1 MTKEYNFPQFT
12 RFICLALMVILSLW
26 LSPSYAQDTT
36 KSILDINNSKLIKK
50 ANQFLDTNQKKINNF
65 LNKKIEK
72 AKDVLNNK
80 SNSLIDK
87 TGINEIDKQLPYERL
102 LNKKYTL
109 GRRAYQNTVSQFN
122 FLFHADLSLEEIIQR
137 ARDKNEDDY
146 TELLSFYDYDLSIT
160 AKESIDSIIYRCN
173 ANIVLHDLRSN
184 YVDDAYLLLAKA
196 YLFHKNFDT
205 AASILQ
211 FINYS
216 FFDKEDGADQP
227 IGSNL
232 SKSGKFSIASAEN
245 NRVWENKNVRN
256 ESMIWQAR
264 NYFEAGEII
273 EGISLLQLLKTD
285 AGFPKR
291 LHPFLYEQLA
301 YGYYLSSMNDSAA
314 NYLIKGLDN
323 AQDPLTKAR
332 WSFLIAQLYEKEQK
346 IDLAYNWFRKAGA
359 IVSNPIISVYASIY
373 MASIDANRGKK
384 SWVNLAND
392 LERML
397 KKDKYA
403 AFADIIYYEMAQL
416 ALRNQSVTKAN
427 QWLIASIQKNEKN
440 TKLKQKTL
448 VQLGA
453 LNYKAD
459 QFSIAKIAYE
469 NLNVLLKTFPN
480 YDQIT
485 LRKKWIEKIADLNEL
500 IRYEDSLQFI
510 YTAPKM
516 AQTQMAK
523 QWQKR
528 IAVIKSQEKDLF
540 TDPNKKTV
548 ESLNVIK
555 NNQPN
560 NPGYSFGNSFTNSTK
575 KQDVKSDFYFDNPQ
589 NVSMGITNFIKK
601 WGDRPNV
608 DTWRRKTTIQ
618 LARTSIVNANIDS
631 VQDNLQ
637 TNTKEVENIKRNRN
651 NKKNTTTVLENDS
664 SEYPTIKLIQTESDL
679 MESKLNWNKNSLSI
693 AKIFLYE
700 LNDFEKALP
709 RYQAVILNSIE
720 PSTTE
725 SALLDLASHYMHIGQ
740 SASSDSL
747 IALITKQFPEGI
759 YVQKKKA
766 KENLDRIDKNS
777 AEAYK
782 TAYFLAQIGDW
793 EQFSAQME
801 AGQKLFKGTKWN
813 TPYQFLKV
821 KMNAQLGKDSIAID
835 YCNEIIAQNKSESIK
850 ARAKNIITEI
860 NNRKA
865 TEAYLAALKIVKPTK
880 LVNTKEESITLSKAP
895 AINIKNDSSLNDKA
909 ALNIK
914 MAVNIKNDSTLTK
927 SEINKISFTNDSLE
941 QHYIALQTMNISSVF
956 VKEIQNAFKD
966 FNTETFRQLNLAVT
980 FVQFTDQSHI
990 VWIGP
995 FTKASDGLAYINQ
1008 VKPKLSTEIISFIA
1022 KKQYDLTLIG
1032 KSNIIQI
1039 NNQEQMDQYR
1049 RDKSNYY
1056 FKP

>member
-1 MTKEYNFPQFT
+1 MAQEYNYPQFK
-12 RFICLALMVILSLW
+12 RFICLTAMVLLSIW
-26 LSPSYAQDTT
+26 VRPSYAQDTT

-65 LNKKIEK
+65 LNNKIEK
-72 AKDVLNNK
+72 AKNVLTNK
-80 SNSLIDK
+80 SNELIDK
-87 TGINEIDKQLPYERL
+87 TGINDMDKQLPYERL

-122 FLFHADLSLEEIIQR
+122 FLFHAAISLEEIIQK
-137 ARDKNEDDY
+137 ARDLHEDDY
-146 TELLSFYDYDLSIT
+146 TELLPFYDYDLSIT

-184 YVDDAYLLLAKA
+184 YVDDAYLLLAKS

-216 FFDKEDGADQP
+216 FFEKEDGADLP
-227 IGSNL
+227 IGSNIN
-232 SKSGKFSIASAEN
+232 KSGKFSIASPEN
-245 NRVWENKNVRN
+245 NRAWENKNVRN

-264 NYFEAGEII
+264 NYFEAGEIN

-291 LHPFLYEQLA
+291 LQPFLYEQLA
-301 YGYYLSSMNDSAA
+301 YGYYLTGMNDSAA

-346 IDLAYNWFRKAGA
+346 IDLAYNWYKKAGA
-359 IVSNPIISVYASIY
+359 IVSNPVIAVYASIY

-384 SWVNLAND
+384 SWESLANA
-392 LERML
+392 LERMI

-416 ALRNQSVTKAN
+416 ALRNQAVAKAN

-453 LNYKAD
+453 LNYKID
-459 QFSIAKIAYE
+459 QFSVAKIAYE
-469 NLNVLLKTFPN
+469 NLNDLLKTFPN

-485 LRKKWIEKIADLNEL
+485 LRKKWIDKIADLNEL
-500 IRYEDSLQFI
+500 IKNEDSLQFI
-510 YTAPKM
+510 YAAP
-516 AQTQMAK
+516 ALLQAQMAK

-528 IAVIKSQEKDLF
+528 IALIKSQEKDLF
-540 TDPNKKTV
+540 TDPNKKTD
-548 ESLNVIK
+548 ESVNVNK
-555 NNQPN
+555 NNQAN
-560 NPGYSFGNSFTNSTK
+560 NPGYSFGNAFATTTT

-589 NVSMGITNFIKK
+589 NVSMGVTNFIKK

-608 DTWRRKTTIQ
+608 DNWRRKTTIQ
-618 LARTSIVNANIDS
+618 LAKTSPAKTNIDS
-631 VQDNLQ
+631 VQKNIPL
-637 TNTKEVENIKRNRN
+637 NSKVIENAKLVG
-651 NKKNTTTVLENDS
+651 NKKNKTTLQTQDS
-664 SEYPTIKLIQTESDL
+664 TDQLTIQLIQTESDL
-679 MESKLNWNKNSLSI
+679 KQSQISWNKNSLSI

-709 RYQAVILNSIE
+709 RYQAVIQNDIE
-720 PSTTE
+720 PATTE

-740 SASSDSL
+740 STTSDSL
-747 IALITKQFPEGI
+747 IAIITRQFPEGI
-759 YVQKKKA
+759 YVQKKQA

-782 TAYFLAQIGDW
+782 AAYFLAQIGDW
-793 EQFSAQME
+793 EQFGAQMDSV
-801 AGQKLFKGTKWN
+801 QKQFKGTKWN

-821 KMNAQLGKDSIAID
+821 KMHAQLGKDSLAIE
-835 YCNEIIAQNKSESIK
+835 YCNQIIAQNKSESIK

-860 NNRKA
+860 NNRKV
-865 TEAYLAALKIVKPTK
+865 TEAYLAALKIVQPTK
-880 LVNTKEESITLSKAP
+880 VVNTKEETIVQSKAP
-895 AINIKNDSSLNDKA
+895 INKLKTDSNFKSSPNL
-909 ALNIK
+909 K
-914 MAVNIKNDSTLTK
+914 MAVNPKIDSTLSNAIANQIT
-927 SEINKISFTNDSLE
+927 FTNDSLE
-941 QHYIALQTMNISSVF
+941 QHYIALQTMNVSAAF

-966 FNTETFRQLNLAVT
+966 FNTETFRQLNLTVT
-980 FVQFTDQSHI
+980 YVQFTDQSHI

-995 FTKASDGLAYINQ
+995 FTNASDGLAYINK
-1008 VKPKLSTEIISFIA
+1008 VKPRLSTEIISFIA
-1022 KKQYDLTLIG
+1022 KKQYDLILIG
-1032 KSNIIQI
+1032 KSNILLI
-1039 NNQEQMDQYR
+1039 NNQAQLDQYK

>member
-1 MTKEYNFPQFT
+1 MAQKNSYPQFK
-12 RFICLALMVILSLW
+12 RIICLIAIASISLW
-26 LSPSYAQDTT
+26 VSPSYAQDTT
-36 KSILDINNSKLIKK
+36 SILDINNSKILKK
-50 ANQFLDTNQKKINNF
+50 ANKFLDTTEKKINNF
-65 LNKKIEK
+65 INKKIQKFRDSLNKKSDRFLEK
-72 AKDVLNNK
+72 NGLNQ
-80 SNSLIDK
+80 IDK
-87 TGINEIDKQLPYERL
+87 LLPYERL

-122 FLFHADLSLEEIIQR
+122 YLFYAEIGIDEIIQK
-137 ARDKNEDDY
+137 ARDLHEDDY
-146 TELLSFYDYDLSIT
+146 TELLPFYDYDLSIT
-160 AKESIDSIIYRCN
+160 AKESIDSIIFRCN

-184 YVDDAYLLLAKA
+184 YVDDAYLTLAKA

-216 FFDKEDGADQP
+216 FFDKEDGADLP

-232 SKSGKFSIASAEN
+232 NQPGKFSIASPEN

-264 NYFEAGEII
+264 TYFEAGEMN
-273 EGISLLQLLKTD
+273 EGLSLLQLLKTD
-285 AGFPKR
+285 AIFPKR
-291 LHPFLYEQLA
+291 LQPFLNEQLA
-301 YGYYLSSMNDSAA
+301 YGYYLSGMNDSAA

-323 AQDPLTKAR
+323 AKDPLTKAR

-346 IDLAYNWFRKAGA
+346 IDLAYNWFRKAGSIA
-359 IVSNPIISVYASIY
+359 SNPIIAVYASIY

-384 SWVNLAND
+384 SWESLAYD
-392 LERML
+392 LERMI

-416 ALRNQSVTKAN
+416 AVRNQAISKAN

-453 LNYKAD
+453 INYKID
-459 QFSIAKIAYE
+459 QFSVAKIAYE
-469 NLNVLLKTFPN
+469 NLNDLLKTFPN

-485 LRKKWIEKIADLNEL
+485 LRKKWIDKIANLNEL
-500 IRYEDSLQFI
+500 IAIEDSLQMI
-510 YTAPKM
+510 YNAPKIAQERM
-516 AQTQMAK
+516 AM

-528 IAVIKSQEKDLF
+528 TALLKAQEKDLF
-540 TDPNKKTV
+540 KDPNNQKAGSV
-548 ESLNVIK
+548 NY
-555 NNQPN
+555 NNQN
-560 NPGYSFGNSFTNSTK
+560 NIPGYTFGNAFVNTTPNK
-575 KQDVKSDFYFDNPQ
+575 EVKSDFYFDNPQ
-589 NVSMGITNFIKK
+589 NVSMGITNYIKK

-608 DTWRRKTTIQ
+608 DNWRRKTTIQ
-618 LARTSIVNANIDS
+618 LARASQVNVNIDS
-631 VQDNLQ
+631 TQASMQL
-637 TNTKEVENIKRNRN
+637 NTAQLVNKSIKS
-651 NKKNTTTVLENDS
+651 TTQEKDS
-664 SEYPTIKLIQTESDL
+664 AEKLSIQLIETDTDL
-679 MESKLNWNKNSLSI
+679 KQSKINWNNNSLSI

-709 RYQAVILNSIE
+709 RYKAVIQNDIE
-720 PSTTE
+720 PATTE
-725 SALLDLASHYMHIGQ
+725 SALLDLASHYLHIGQ
-740 SASSDSL
+740 ITTSDSL

-793 EQFSAQME
+793 DQFGSQME
-801 AGQKLFKGTKWN
+801 EAQKQFKGTKWN
-813 TPYQFLKV
+813 TPYQFLRV
-821 KMNAQLGKDSIAID
+821 KMYAQLGKDSLAIE

-850 ARAKNIITEI
+850 AKAKNIITEI

-865 TEAYLAALKIVKPTK
+865 TEAYLAALVIVKPTK
-880 LVNTKEESITLSKAP
+880 LINTNEE
-895 AINIKNDSSLNDKA
+895 AIERNKSTAISLKDDRNINSNP
-909 ALNIK
+909 
-914 MAVNIKNDSTLTK
+914 KNDSTLSK
-927 SEINKISFTNDSLE
+927 NIINQIKFTNDSLE
-941 QHYIALQTMNISSVF
+941 QHYIALQTINVSAVF
-956 VKEIQNAFKD
+956 VKEIQNAIKD
-966 FNTETFRQLNLAVT
+966 FNTETFKQLNLAVT
-980 FVQFTDQSHI
+980 YVQFTDQSHI

-995 FTKASDGLAYINQ
+995 FTKASDGLAYINK
-1008 VKPKLSTEIISFIA
+1008 VKPRLSTEIISFIA
-1022 KKQYDLTLIG
+1022 KRQYDLTLIG
-1032 KSNIIQI
+1032 KSNIVLIT
-1039 NNQEQMDQYR
+1039 NQEQLDQYK

>member
-1 MTKEYNFPQFT
+1 MAQKNSYPQFK
-12 RFICLALMVILSLW
+12 RIICLIAIASISLW
-26 LSPSYAQDTT
+26 VSPSYAQDTT
-36 KSILDINNSKLIKK
+36 SILDINNSKILKK
-50 ANQFLDTNQKKINNF
+50 ANKFLDTTEKKINNF
-65 LNKKIEK
+65 INKKIQKFRDSLNKKSDRFLEK
-72 AKDVLNNK
+72 NGLNQ
-80 SNSLIDK
+80 
-87 TGINEIDKQLPYERL
+87 IDKQLPYERL

-122 FLFHADLSLEEIIQR
+122 YLFYAEIGIDEIIQK
-137 ARDKNEDDY
+137 ARDLHEDDY
-146 TELLSFYDYDLSIT
+146 TELLPFYDYDLSIT
-160 AKESIDSIIYRCN
+160 AKESIDSIIFRCN

-184 YVDDAYLLLAKA
+184 YVDDAYLTLAKA

-216 FFDKEDGADQP
+216 FFDKEDGADLP

-232 SKSGKFSIASAEN
+232 NQPGKFSIASPEN

-264 NYFEAGEII
+264 TYFEAGEMN
-273 EGISLLQLLKTD
+273 EGLSLLQLLKTD
-285 AGFPKR
+285 AIFPKR
-291 LHPFLYEQLA
+291 LQPFLNEQLA
-301 YGYYLSSMNDSAA
+301 YGYYLSGMNDSAA

-323 AQDPLTKAR
+323 AKDPLTKAR

-346 IDLAYNWFRKAGA
+346 IDLAYNWFRKAGS
-359 IVSNPIISVYASIY
+359 IVSNPIIAVYASIY

-384 SWVNLAND
+384 SWESLAYD
-392 LERML
+392 LERMI

-416 ALRNQSVTKAN
+416 AVRNQAISKAN

-453 LNYKAD
+453 INYIID
-459 QFSIAKIAYE
+459 QFSVAKIAYE
-469 NLNVLLKTFPN
+469 NLNDLLKTFPN

-485 LRKKWIEKIADLNEL
+485 LRKKWIDKIANLNEL
-500 IRYEDSLQFI
+500 IAIEDSLQMI
-510 YTAPKM
+510 YNAPKIAQERM
-516 AQTQMAK
+516 AM

-528 IAVIKSQEKDLF
+528 TALLKAQEKDLF
-540 TDPNKKTV
+540 KDPNKQKAGSV
-548 ESLNVIK
+548 NY
-555 NNQPN
+555 NNQN
-560 NPGYSFGNSFTNSTK
+560 NIPGYTFGNAFVNTTPNK
-575 KQDVKSDFYFDNPQ
+575 EVKSDFYFDNPQ
-589 NVSMGITNFIKK
+589 NVSMGITNYIKK

-608 DTWRRKTTIQ
+608 DNWRRKTTIQ
-618 LARTSIVNANIDS
+618 LARASQVNANIDS
-631 VQDNLQ
+631 TQASMQL
-637 TNTKEVENIKRNRN
+637 NTAQLVNKSIKS
-651 NKKNTTTVLENDS
+651 TTQEKDS
-664 SEYPTIKLIQTESDL
+664 AEKLSIQLIETDTDL
-679 MESKLNWNKNSLSI
+679 KQSKINWNNNSLSI

-709 RYQAVILNSIE
+709 RYKAVIQNDIE
-720 PSTTE
+720 PATTE
-725 SALLDLASHYMHIGQ
+725 SALLDLASHYLHIGQ
-740 SASSDSL
+740 ITTSDSL

-793 EQFSAQME
+793 DQFGSQME
-801 AGQKLFKGTKWN
+801 EAQKQFKGTKWN
-813 TPYQFLKV
+813 TPYQFLRV
-821 KMNAQLGKDSIAID
+821 KMYAQLGKDSLAIE

-850 ARAKNIITEI
+850 AKAKNIITEI

-865 TEAYLAALKIVKPTK
+865 TEAYLAALVIVKPTK
-880 LVNTKEESITLSKAP
+880 LINTNEE
-895 AINIKNDSSLNDKA
+895 AIERNKSTAISLKYDRNINSNP
-909 ALNIK
+909 
-914 MAVNIKNDSTLTK
+914 KNDSTLSK
-927 SEINKISFTNDSLE
+927 NIINQITFTNDSLE
-941 QHYIALQTMNISSVF
+941 QHYIALQTINVSAVF
-956 VKEIQNAFKD
+956 VKEIQNAIKD
-966 FNTETFRQLNLAVT
+966 FNTETFKQLNLAVT
-980 FVQFTDQSHI
+980 YVQFTDQSHI

-995 FTKASDGLAYINQ
+995 FIKASDGLAYINK
-1008 VKPKLSTEIISFIA
+1008 VKPRLSTEIISFIA
-1022 KKQYDLTLIG
+1022 KRQYDLTLIG
-1032 KSNIIQI
+1032 KSNIVLIT
-1039 NNQEQMDQYR
+1039 NQEQLDQYK

>member
-1 MTKEYNFPQFT
+1 MAQEYNYPQFK
-12 RFICLALMVILSLW
+12 RFICLLAMVLLTLW
-26 LSPSYAQDTT
+26 VRPSYAQDTT
-36 KSILDINNSKLIKK
+36 KSILDINNLKLVKK

-65 LNKKIEK
+65 LNKKMEK
-72 AKDVLNNK
+72 AKDVLNKK
-80 SNSLIDK
+80 SNDLIDK
-87 TGINEIDKQLPYERL
+87 TGINDIDKQLPYERL

-122 FLFHADLSLEEIIQR
+122 FLFHAAISLEEIIQK
-137 ARDKNEDDY
+137 ARGLHEDDY
-146 TELLSFYDYDLSIT
+146 TELLPFYDYDLNVT

-184 YVDDAYLLLAKA
+184 YVDDAYLLLAKS

-216 FFDKEDGADQP
+216 FFEKEDGADLP
-227 IGSNL
+227 IGSNIN
-232 SKSGKFSIASAEN
+232 KSGKFSIASAEN
-245 NRVWENKNVRN
+245 NRAWENKNVRN

-264 NYFEAGEII
+264 NYFEVGEIN

-291 LHPFLYEQLA
+291 LQPFLHEQLA
-301 YGYYLSSMNDSAA
+301 YGYYLSGMNDSAA

-359 IVSNPIISVYASIY
+359 IVSNPVIAVYASIY

-384 SWVNLAND
+384 SWENLANA

-403 AFADIIYYEMAQL
+403 AFGDIIYYEMAQL
-416 ALRNQSVTKAN
+416 ALRNQAVSKAN
-427 QWLIASIQKNEKN
+427 KWLIASIQKNEKN

-448 VQLGA
+448 VHLGA
-453 LNYKAD
+453 LNYNID
-459 QFSIAKIAYE
+459 QFSVAKIAYE
-469 NLNVLLKTFPN
+469 NLNDLLKTFPN

-485 LRKKWIEKIADLNEL
+485 LRKKWIDKIADLNEM
-500 IRYEDSLQFI
+500 IKNEDSLQFI
-510 YTAPKM
+510 YAAPTM
-516 AQTQMAK
+516 AQIQMAK

-528 IAVIKSQEKDLF
+528 TTLLKSQEKDLF
-540 TDPNKKTV
+540 TDPSKKTD
-548 ESLNVIK
+548 ESVMFNK
-555 NNQPN
+555 NNQNN
-560 NPGYSFGNSFTNSTK
+560 NPGYSFGNAFANTTA
-575 KQDVKSDFYFDNPQ
+575 KQEVKSDFYFDNPQ
-589 NVSMGITNFIKK
+589 NVSMGVTNYIKK

-608 DTWRRKTTIQ
+608 DNWRRKTTIQ
-618 LARTSIVNANIDS
+618 LARTSPANTNIDS
-631 VQDNLQ
+631 TQKNIQSNTNV
-637 TNTKEVENIKRNRN
+637 TENTKLVG
-651 NKKNTTTVLENDS
+651 NKKNRTTLQAQDS
-664 SEYPTIKLIQTESDL
+664 TEKLTIQLIQTASDL
-679 MESKLNWNKNSLSI
+679 TASKISWNKNSLSI
-693 AKIFLYE
+693 AKMFLYE

-709 RYQAVILNSIE
+709 RYQAVIQNDIE
-720 PSTTE
+720 PTTTE
-725 SALLDLASHYMHIGQ
+725 NALLDLASHYLHIGQ
-740 SASSDSL
+740 TTTSDSL
-747 IALITKQFPEGI
+747 IALIKRQFPEGI

-782 TAYFLAQIGDW
+782 AVYFLAQIGDW
-793 EQFSAQME
+793 DQFGAQME
-801 AGQKLFKGTKWN
+801 TVQKQFKGTKWN

-821 KMNAQLGKDSIAID
+821 KMYAQIGKDSLAIV
-835 YCNEIIAQNKSESIK
+835 YCNDIIAQNKSESIK

-860 NNRKA
+860 KNRKV
-865 TEAYLAALKIVKPTK
+865 TEAYLAALEIVKPTN
-880 LVNTKEESITLSKAP
+880 LVNTKEETIVRSKAP
-895 AINIKNDSSLNDKA
+895 TIKVKNDSSFNSRGNLD
-909 ALNIK
+909 IK
-914 MAVNIKNDSTLTK
+914 MAVNPKIDSTLAKTV
-927 SEINKISFTNDSLE
+927 INQITFTNDSLE
-941 QHYIALQTMNISSVF
+941 QHYIALQTMNVSAVF

-980 FVQFTDQSHI
+980 YVKFTDQSHI

-995 FTKASDGLAYINQ
+995 FTNASDGLAYINK
-1008 VKPKLSTEIISFIA
+1008 VKPRLSTEIISFIA

-1032 KSNIIQI
+1032 KSNIILI
-1039 NNQEQMDQYR
+1039 TNQEQLDQYKR
-1049 RDKSNYY
+1049 NKSNYY

>member
-1 MTKEYNFPQFT
+1 MAQEYNYPQFK
-12 RFICLALMVILSLW
+12 RFICLTAMVLLSIW
-26 LSPSYAQDTT
+26 VRPSYAQDTT

-65 LNKKIEK
+65 LNNKIEK
-72 AKDVLNNK
+72 AKNVLTNK
-80 SNSLIDK
+80 SNELIDK
-87 TGINEIDKQLPYERL
+87 TGINDMDKQLPYERL

-122 FLFHADLSLEEIIQR
+122 FLFHAAISLEEIIQK
-137 ARDKNEDDY
+137 ARDLHEDDY
-146 TELLSFYDYDLSIT
+146 TELLPFYDYDLSIT

-184 YVDDAYLLLAKA
+184 YVDDAYLLLAKS

-216 FFDKEDGADQP
+216 FFEKEDGADLP
-227 IGSNL
+227 IGSNIN
-232 SKSGKFSIASAEN
+232 KSGKFSIASPEN
-245 NRVWENKNVRN
+245 NRAWENKNVRN

-264 NYFEAGEII
+264 NYFEAGEIN

-301 YGYYLSSMNDSAA
+301 YGYYLTGMNDSAA

-346 IDLAYNWFRKAGA
+346 IDLAYNWYKKAGA
-359 IVSNPIISVYASIY
+359 IVSNPVIAVYASIY

-384 SWVNLAND
+384 SWESLANA
-392 LERML
+392 LERMI

-416 ALRNQSVTKAN
+416 ALRNQAVAKAN
-427 QWLIASIQKNEKN
+427 KWLIASIQKNEKN

-453 LNYKAD
+453 LNYKID
-459 QFSIAKIAYE
+459 QFSVAKIAYE
-469 NLNVLLKTFPN
+469 NLNDLLKTFPN

-485 LRKKWIEKIADLNEL
+485 LRKKWIDKIADLNEL
-500 IRYEDSLQFI
+500 IKNEDSLQFI
-510 YTAPKM
+510 YAAP
-516 AQTQMAK
+516 ALLQAQMAK

-528 IAVIKSQEKDLF
+528 IALIKSLEKDLF
-540 TDPNKKTV
+540 TDPNKKTD
-548 ESLNVIK
+548 ESVNVNK
-555 NNQPN
+555 NNQAN
-560 NPGYSFGNSFTNSTK
+560 NPGYSFGNAFATTTT

-589 NVSMGITNFIKK
+589 NVSMGVTNFIKK

-608 DTWRRKTTIQ
+608 DNWRRKTTIQ
-618 LARTSIVNANIDS
+618 LAKTSPAKTNIDS
-631 VQDNLQ
+631 VQRNIPL
-637 TNTKEVENIKRNRN
+637 NSKVVENAKLVG
-651 NKKNTTTVLENDS
+651 NKKNKTTLQTQDS
-664 SEYPTIKLIQTESDL
+664 TDQLTIQLIQTESDL
-679 MESKLNWNKNSLSI
+679 KQSQISWNKNSLSI

-709 RYQAVILNSIE
+709 RYQAVIQNDIE
-720 PSTTE
+720 PATTE

-740 SASSDSL
+740 STTSDSL
-747 IALITKQFPEGI
+747 IAIITRQFPEGI
-759 YVQKKKA
+759 YVQKKQA

-782 TAYFLAQIGDW
+782 AAYFLAQIGDW
-793 EQFSAQME
+793 EQFGAQMDSV
-801 AGQKLFKGTKWN
+801 QKQFKGTKWN

-821 KMNAQLGKDSIAID
+821 KMHAQLGKDSLAIE
-835 YCNEIIAQNKSESIK
+835 YCNQIIAQNKSESIK

-860 NNRKA
+860 NNRKV
-865 TEAYLAALKIVKPTK
+865 TEAYLAALKIVKTTK
-880 LVNTKEESITLSKAP
+880 VFNTKEETIVQSKAP
-895 AINIKNDSSLNDKA
+895 INKLKTDSNFKSSPNL
-909 ALNIK
+909 K
-914 MAVNIKNDSTLTK
+914 MAVNPKIDSTLSNAIANQIT
-927 SEINKISFTNDSLE
+927 FTNDSLE
-941 QHYIALQTMNISSVF
+941 QHYIALQTMNVSAAF

-966 FNTETFRQLNLAVT
+966 FNTETFRQLNLTVT
-980 FVQFTDQSHI
+980 YVQFTDQSHI

-995 FTKASDGLAYINQ
+995 FTNASDGLAYINK
-1008 VKPKLSTEIISFIA
+1008 VKPRLSTEIISFIA
-1022 KKQYDLTLIG
+1022 KKQYDLILIG
-1032 KSNIIQI
+1032 KSNILLI
-1039 NNQEQMDQYR
+1039 NNQAQLDQYK